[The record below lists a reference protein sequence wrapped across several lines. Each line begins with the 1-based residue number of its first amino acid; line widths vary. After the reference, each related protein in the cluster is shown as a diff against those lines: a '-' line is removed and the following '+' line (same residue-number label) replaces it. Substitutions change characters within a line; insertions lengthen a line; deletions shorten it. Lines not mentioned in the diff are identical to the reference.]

1 MSVVHAIILGIVQG
15 LTEFLP
21 VSSTAHL
28 TLAGLFLGL
37 VDPANPADWTAFIA
51 VIQLGTAAAVLL
63 YFAKDLGQISASL
76 LRVVTAIVK
85 RKRPDVDAHARMGI
99 LIIIG
104 TIPVVVAGLL
114 LKDLIHSMFTK
125 ELSTIGTSLIVLAV
139 VLWWAERVGRRTRPE
154 SETNWKDA
162 LLIGVAQ
169 AMALIPGASRSGTTI
184 TAGLF
189 LGLRREAAA
198 RFSFLLSIPAV
209 LASGGYELY
218 KSREHL
224 ADAGMTAV
232 VVATI
237 VSGIVGYAAIAFL
250 IRYLRTNSTLVF
262 VIYRIVAGLAIWAL
276 ILGGVA

>member
-28 TLAGLFLGL
+28 TLAGIFLGL
-37 VDPANPADWTAFIA
+37 VDPSNPADWTAFIA

-76 LRVVTAIVK
+76 LRLVTAMVK

-99 LIIIG
+99 LIILG

-169 AMALIPGASRSGTTI
+169 AMALIPGSSRSGTTI

-189 LGLRREAAA
+189 LGLTREAAA

-250 IRYLRTNSTLVF
+250 IRYLRTNSTLIF
-262 VIYRIVAGLAIWAL
+262 VIYRIAAGLAIWAL

>member
-1 MSVVHAIILGIVQG
+1 
-15 LTEFLP
+15 
-21 VSSTAHL
+21 
-28 TLAGLFLGL
+28 
-37 VDPANPADWTAFIA
+37 
-51 VIQLGTAAAVLL
+51 
-63 YFAKDLGQISASL
+63 
-76 LRVVTAIVK
+76 
-85 RKRPDVDAHARMGI
+85 
-99 LIIIG
+99 
-104 TIPVVVAGLL
+104 
-114 LKDLIHSMFTK
+114 MFTK